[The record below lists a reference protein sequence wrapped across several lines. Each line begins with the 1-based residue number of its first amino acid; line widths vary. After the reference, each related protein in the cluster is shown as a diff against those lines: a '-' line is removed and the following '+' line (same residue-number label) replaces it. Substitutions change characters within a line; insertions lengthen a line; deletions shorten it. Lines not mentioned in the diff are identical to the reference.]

1 MKFALATLAL
11 LFSTS
16 SFAFVTAGSY
26 QGQGKWKDVAGQV
39 GEFKEAHEIQDTD
52 AGTQLTTQLT
62 VIKDGAVVF
71 EETKTITFV
80 EKEYGFF
87 DVKKDG
93 EVVGNGYCFDKI
105 CHYAAQLGIEK
116 VEESWTFTRLGFK
129 KVGSTQG
136 TMNGEAFHVSYQG
149 KVRARR

>member
-1 MKFALATLAL
+1 MKFAFASVAL
-11 LFSTS
+11 LFATN

-39 GEFKEAHEIQDTD
+39 GDFKEVHEIQATD

-62 VIKDGAVVF
+62 VIKDGSVVF
-71 EETKTITFV
+71 EESKTITIV
-80 EKEYGFF
+80 EKEHGFF
-87 DVKKDG
+87 DVKQDG
-93 EVVGNGYCFDKI
+93 EVVGNGYCFNKV

-116 VEESWTFTRLGFK
+116 VEETWTATARGFK

-149 KVRARR
+149 KLRSRR